1 MEETGLEREV
11 LDAVQAEMPD
21 LETLLRQRRDYQSA
35 FDKKV
40 SSALQTARANWEREQ
55 AEALEQA
62 RTQEL
67 ERARSAAQ
75 AEYDARFAALEERSA
90 AQAQRERQVDT
101 ADELTRL
108 GLPAGF
114 APWLT
119 GATAD
124 ESHARVA
131 EFERT
136 FRDAVRDSVTARMAG
151 AAPAEPVPT
160 PAFDRESLRGMSPG
174 EINAHWAEIQ
184 NTLKGGF
191 EPWHLPT
198 LFPRYGPPVCWST
211 WTTSTSTPP
220 C

>member
-1 MEETGLEREV
+1 MEETGFDREV
-11 LDAVQAEMPD
+11 LDAVQAETPD

-40 SSALQTARANWEREQ
+40 SSALQTARTNWEREQ

-119 GATAD
+119 GATAE

-174 EINAHWAEIQ
+174 EINAHWAEI
-184 NTLKGGF
+184 
-191 EPWHLPT
+191 
-198 LFPRYGPPVCWST
+198 
-211 WTTSTSTPP
+211 
-220 C
+220 

>member
-1 MEETGLEREV
+1 MEETGFEREA

-67 ERARSAAQ
+67 ERARSAVQ

-119 GATAD
+119 GATAE

-151 AAPAEPVPT
+151 AAPVEPVPT

-184 NTLKGGF
+184 NTLKG
-191 EPWHLPT
+191 
-198 LFPRYGPPVCWST
+198 
-211 WTTSTSTPP
+211 
-220 C
+220 

>member
-1 MEETGLEREV
+1 MEETGFDREV
-11 LDAVQAEMPD
+11 LDAVQAETPD

-67 ERARSAAQ
+67 ERARSAVQ

-119 GATAD
+119 APRQRSPTPGWRSLSAPSGTRCATALPPAWR
-124 ESHARVA
+124 ARPRRSLSRPRPLTGRVC
-131 EFERT
+131 
-136 FRDAVRDSVTARMAG
+136 G
-151 AAPAEPVPT
+151 A
-160 PAFDRESLRGMSPG
+160 
-174 EINAHWAEIQ
+174 
-184 NTLKGGF
+184 
-191 EPWHLPT
+191 
-198 LFPRYGPPVCWST
+198 
-211 WTTSTSTPP
+211 
-220 C
+220 

>member
-1 MEETGLEREV
+1 MEETGFDREV
-11 LDAVQAEMPD
+11 LDAVQAETPD

-55 AEALEQA
+55 A

-67 ERARSAAQ
+67 ERARSAVQ

-119 GATAD
+119 GATAE

-184 NTLKGGF
+184 NTLKG
-191 EPWHLPT
+191 
-198 LFPRYGPPVCWST
+198 
-211 WTTSTSTPP
+211 
-220 C
+220 

>member
-1 MEETGLEREV
+1 MV
-11 LDAVQAEMPD
+11 NDQAAAD
-21 LETLLRQRRDYQSA
+21 LGAGVDL
-35 FDKKV
+35 
-40 SSALQTARANWEREQ
+40 N

-119 GATAD
+119 GATAE

-184 NTLKGGF
+184 NTLKG
-191 EPWHLPT
+191 
-198 LFPRYGPPVCWST
+198 
-211 WTTSTSTPP
+211 
-220 C
+220 